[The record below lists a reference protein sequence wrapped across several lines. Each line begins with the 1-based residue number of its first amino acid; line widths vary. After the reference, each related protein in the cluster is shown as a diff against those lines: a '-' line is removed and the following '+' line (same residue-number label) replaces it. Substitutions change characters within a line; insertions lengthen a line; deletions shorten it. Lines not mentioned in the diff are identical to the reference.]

1 MLTEIATWL
10 YVPGGRLPELLPKA
24 ARTADGIVIDLE
36 DAVHPSARP
45 GVRTLLPAA
54 LAALAT
60 GAGEGGPAAREG
72 APVPVVVRVNPVS
85 SADFGADLAAVGPLL
100 ADGRVQGIRLPKVE
114 SPTDVRRAYAVS
126 RRFLDQPHLVPLIES
141 ALGLRHAAEIA
152 AETGVHS
159 ITLGESDLRA
169 DLGLPR
175 DGSDGG
181 LLLARLTVV
190 QAARAAGLPS
200 PVASVHPHVTDLDGL
215 RRSCE
220 RLRQLGFYGRSVI
233 HPRQVPVVR
242 SAFAPRTEELRWATE
257 VIERAV
263 AMEHAGSAATT
274 LDDGSFVDPAI
285 LRQAQLIHERAH
297 A

>member
-1 MLTEIATWL
+1 VLADIATWL
-10 YVPGGRLPELLPKA
+10 YVPGGRLPELLAKA

-45 GVRTLLPAA
+45 GVRALLPSA
-54 LAALAT
+54 LAAAAGAST
-60 GAGEGGPAAREG
+60 GFPRDGR
-72 APVPVVVRVNPVS
+72 VPVVVRVNPVD
-85 SADFGADLAAVGPLL
+85 SADFAADVAAVGPLL
-100 ADGRVQGIRLPKVE
+100 AEGRVHGIRLPKVE
-114 SPTDVRRAYAVS
+114 SATDVRKAYAAS
-126 RRFLDQPHLVPLIES
+126 SRFLDQPHLVPLIES
-141 ALGLRHAAEIA
+141 ALGLLHAAEIA

-159 ITLGESDLRA
+159 LTLGESDLRA

-175 DGSDGG
+175 DGSEDG

-220 RLRQLGFYGRSVI
+220 ALRQLGFYGRSVI
-233 HPRQVPVVR
+233 HPLQVPVVR
-242 SAFAPRTEELRWATE
+242 GAFAPRADELHWANE
-257 VIERAV
+257 VLERV
-263 AMEHAGSAATT
+263 AAMDRSRSAAAT

-285 LRQAQLIHERAH
+285 LRQARLIHERAN

>member
-1 MLTEIATWL
+1 MLAEIATWL
-10 YVPGGRLPELLPKA
+10 YVPGDRLSELLPKA

-36 DAVHPSARP
+36 DAVHPAARP
-45 GVRTLLPAA
+45 GVRALLPAA
-54 LAALAT
+54 VAALA
-60 GAGEGGPAAREG
+60 GETDNAVSEPRQ
-72 APVPVVVRVNPVS
+72 VPVVVRVNPVG
-85 SADFGADLAAVGPLL
+85 SADFETDLAAVGPLL
-100 ADGRVQGIRLPKVE
+100 ADGRVHGIRLPKVE
-114 SPTDVRRAYAVS
+114 SPTDVKKAYAAS
-126 RRFLDQPHLVPLIES
+126 SRFLDQPHLVPLIES
-141 ALGLRHAAEIA
+141 ALGLLHAAEIA

-159 ITLGESDLRA
+159 LTLGESDLRA

-175 DGSDGG
+175 DGSEDG

-220 RLRQLGFYGRSVI
+220 TLRQLGFYGRSVI

-242 SAFAPRTEELRWATE
+242 DAFAPRADELQWADE
-257 VIERAV
+257 VLARV
-263 AMEHAGSAATT
+263 ATMDRSRSAAAT

-285 LRQAQLIHERAH
+285 LRQARLIHERAN

>member
-1 MLTEIATWL
+1 
-10 YVPGGRLPELLPKA
+10 
-24 ARTADGIVIDLE
+24 
-36 DAVHPSARP
+36 
-45 GVRTLLPAA
+45 LPAA
-54 LAALAT
+54 LSALA
-60 GAGEGGPAAREG
+60 AGTVETSPAAHTAG
-72 APVPVVVRVNPVS
+72 AVPVVVRVNPVAS
-85 SADFGADLAAVGPLL
+85 PDFAADLAAVGPLL
-100 ADGRVQGIRLPKVE
+100 AEGRVHGIRLPKVE
-114 SPTDVRRAYAVS
+114 SPADVRSAYAAS
-126 RRFLDQPHLVPLIES
+126 RRFLEQPHLVPLVES
-141 ALGLRHAAEIA
+141 ALGLRHASEIA

-159 ITLGESDLRA
+159 LTLGESDLRA

-215 RRSCE
+215 HQSCE
-220 RLRQLGFYGRSVI
+220 TLRQLGFYGRSVI

-242 SAFAPRTEELRWATE
+242 SAFAPRADELQWADE
-257 VIERAV
+257 VLERAV
-263 AMEHAGSAATT
+263 AMDHAGSAAAI